1 MKLISLF
8 LLIIQFAYAQTHILE
23 ITGIGDEEWAKSEA
37 KLLTLKK
44 ILNLKGV
51 NAEEFLSQMENRFNQ
66 RFQNYKERKLKSNY
80 GANYQVDLNDEQKQ
94 SLDENFEREKEGL
107 HRKFTAIDGLF
118 EAKVKQK
125 LLSSPKEDKWEIE
138 VTEIPEAVDQWQKR
152 VAKSS
157 HKAVFLLIPHMSLSG
172 LEWMDL
178 KLKNEESFLSGLWP
192 AWKKWSKESENN
204 LELNFCDERCE
215 DQWLSEKAS
224 DSEEINSY
232 FGQEDEVHIVADLR
246 LELRKI
252 KVLPN
257 SEVEYEISGTY
268 SLHDYAS
275 GALLE
280 AMNLGPEIKR
290 VTSTEDHQVINS
302 QLANYFY
309 RMAAS
314 GFVRLKSFQ
323 DFRPYNQVQ
332 QLVIEGHK
340 NFLEVLAVEN
350 EIRLQLGTFSPRL
363 ELFALTKSTIE
374 FKVLYRGEEK
384 NFKELITGLKQL
396 KSSYRPQYVWDTSTK
411 ELRLK
416 LVHE

>member
-1 MKLISLF
+1 MKLIALF
-8 LLIIQFAYAQTHILE
+8 LLIIQFAYAQTHTLE
-23 ITGIGDEEWAKSEA
+23 IAGIGDEEWAKSEA

-80 GANYQVDLNDEQKQ
+80 GANYQVGLTDEQKQ
-94 SLDENFEREKEGL
+94 SLDKNFEREKLGL
-107 HRKFTAIDGLF
+107 HRQYMAIDELF

-138 VTEIPEAVDQWQKR
+138 VSEIPGSVDQWQKR
-152 VAKSS
+152 VTNTSNKT
-157 HKAVFLLIPHMSLSG
+157 VFLLIPHMSLSG

-192 AWKKWSKESENN
+192 AWKKWSEESENN
-204 LELNFCDERCE
+204 LQLNLCDERCE
-215 DQWLSEKAS
+215 EQWLSEKAS
-224 DSEEINSY
+224 DRGEINSY
-232 FGQEDEVHIVADLR
+232 FGQEDEVQLVVDLR

-252 KVLPN
+252 KMLPN
-257 SEVEYEISGTY
+257 AEVEYEISGTY

-290 VTSTEDHQVINS
+290 IASNEDHQAINS

-314 GFVRLKSFQ
+314 GLVRLKSFQ

-340 NFLEVLAVEN
+340 NFLEILAVEN

-384 NFKELITGLKQL
+384 SFKELITGLKQL